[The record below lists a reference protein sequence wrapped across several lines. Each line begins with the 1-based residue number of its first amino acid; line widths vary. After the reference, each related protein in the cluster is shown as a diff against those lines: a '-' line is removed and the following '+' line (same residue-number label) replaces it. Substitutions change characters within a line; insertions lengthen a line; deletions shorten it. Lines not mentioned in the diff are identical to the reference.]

1 MQEMCIAVFELK
13 LIFTYSDA
21 DKTKAELQNST
32 SYALEIKSGIKVKRK
47 KLFYT
52 VQSSIYICHNIQGLI
67 IYKENLIQAPN
78 YWLLTRVLNYSVIP
92 QK

>member
-1 MQEMCIAVFELK
+1 MQEMRIAVFELK

-47 KLFYT
+47 SYFILFNQAY
-52 VQSSIYICHNIQGLI
+52 IYAITSKG
-67 IYKENLIQAPN
+67 
-78 YWLLTRVLNYSVIP
+78 
-92 QK
+92 